1 MYAKLIS
8 KEKKILKIGGH
19 HCGAR
24 TYPMGCRVESRL
36 LCFQLLANE
45 PGEAEDG
52 PRLGLWHPQARPGRL
67 FRFLGSW
74 PQPGPATATVTTS
87 GVNQQTKRSSSPFP
101 SCHLSFSLSLLLSVS
116 SKKKPKKL
124 KRPKADFRIY
134 PVHLKNYHF
143 HQQYRYS

>member
-1 MYAKLIS
+1 MVIKSVFVNMYAKLIS

-116 SKKKPKKL
+116 SKKKNPKSSNGQKQIL
-124 KRPKADFRIY
+124 EYTLYI
-134 PVHLKNYHF
+134 
-143 HQQYRYS
+143 